1 MAWIGISPFRLDTI
15 CFIWPHFSPH
25 VLLPHM
31 AALHPLPKALGT
43 TAVSQATRLFLCAP
57 DLTATSIIRVLFMVP
72 IYSVVSFLSYYFYR
86 RAVYFE
92 VIRDCYEAFAIASF
106 FSLLCAYIAPDL
118 HNQKDY
124 FRKLQPRGWVLPIS
138 YFKKCCGGE
147 FGIWRTPRSGL
158 TWFNV
163 SSSAHCL
170 STIDKLTFSPDHLV
184 WRFPILLRAGLHD
197 PSCSHHT
204 GRR

>member
-1 MAWIGISPFRLDTI
+1 MAWIGISPFWLDTL
-15 CFIWPHFSPH
+15 CFIWPHLSLH

-43 TAVSQATRLFLCAP
+43 TAVSRAMRLFLYAP
-57 DLTATSIIRVLFMVP
+57 ELTATSIIRVLFMVP

-124 FRKLQPRGWVLPIS
+124 FRKLQPRGWVLPVS

-163 SSSAHCL
+163 SGSAYVWVL
-170 STIDKLTFSPDHLV
+170 LTS
-184 WRFPILLRAGLHD
+184 
-197 PSCSHHT
+197 
-204 GRR
+204 

>member
-1 MAWIGISPFRLDTI
+1 MAWSGISPFRLDTLCI
-15 CFIWPHFSPH
+15 IWPHLGHH
-25 VLLPHM
+25 VFLPHM
-31 AALHPLPKALGT
+31 AALYPLSKALGT
-43 TAVSQATRLFLCAP
+43 TAVSRATLFHALQN
-57 DLTATSIIRVLFMVP
+57 LTATSIIRVLFMVP

-92 VIRDCYEAFAIASF
+92 VLRDCYEAFAIASF

-124 FRKLQPRGWVLPIS
+124 FRKLQPKGWVLPIS

-163 SSSAHCL
+163 SNTATFL
-170 STIDKLTFSPDHLV
+170 SNIDKLTFPLDHLV
-184 WRFPILLRAGLHD
+184 WRFSILLCASFHD
-197 PSCSHHT
+197 PSSSHHA
-204 GRR
+204 GYW